1 MSYLFTS
8 VLADGDI
15 DWKRSLTAKGQP
27 GIAQLFVVVTDD
39 DLNLLGE
46 WTELSSSVLRY
57 YSEAVA
63 SGSICV
69 GHSVQYVY
77 GHLRAEMIQRGTDP
91 YDGRVKTL
99 CTMLGLAGMFPKRNG
114 RLGWPTFD
122 ESCDHFGIT
131 RAGTET
137 AEDNARCLVQVFKGM
152 ERLRDGILP
161 EVTIWK
167 ERTQK

>member
-1 MSYLFTS
+1 MSLLFTS
-8 VLADGDI
+8 DLSDGDI
-15 DWKRSLTAKGQP
+15 DWKRSLAAKGQP
-27 GIAQLFVVVTDD
+27 SIAQLFVVVTDD
-39 DLNLLGE
+39 DLNPLGE
-46 WTELSSSVLRY
+46 WTEPSSSVLRC

-91 YDGRVKTL
+91 YDGRVKTV
-99 CTMLGLAGMFPKRNG
+99 CTMLGLTGYVPKRNG

-131 RAGTET
+131 RAGEET
-137 AEDNARCLVQVFKGM
+137 AEDNARCLVQVFRGM
-152 ERLRDGILP
+152 LRIREMP
-161 EVTIWK
+161 EVKIWK